1 MPASTQAQ
9 HEEQLAALQRALRD
23 APANAA
29 LHERLSALHEAR
41 GELDAALS
49 HYKHFHRLSLQSAA
63 AGLLTRAELLQRLPE
78 LLALAQTQ
86 GQALCLLNLSLDG
99 HADAG
104 AQQGLTDLLRGQC
117 RQRDLVAGR
126 AQEALLLLLVDVD
139 LPIARRVCE
148 RIRAAWAQQSKRT
161 LSLGLTAWRGAE
173 DDALKLLARAEA
185 AQQAASRAGGN
196 CLRAG

>member
-1 MPASTQAQ
+1 MPASTKAQ

-29 LHERLSALHEAR
+29 LHERLSALHEAN
-41 GELDAALS
+41 GDLGAALS
-49 HYKHFHRLSLQSAA
+49 HYKQFHRLSLQAAA

-78 LLALAQTQ
+78 LLALAQSQ

-99 HADAG
+99 HADAS

-117 RQRDLVAGR
+117 RQRDLVAGQG
-126 AQEALLLLLVDVD
+126 QEALQLLLVDVD

-173 DDALKLLARAEA
+173 DDALKLMARAAA